1 MYVFTHIYF
10 LCSSSPSLHT
20 LACQPLFADPPQSP
34 KPLEANSFFQ
44 KGVPLSW
51 DWGKP
56 MIFKQN
62 PLKN

>member
-34 KPLEANSFFQ
+34 KPLEANSFFECQ
-44 KGVPLSW
+44 SLMTSTDQVYSVS
-51 DWGKP
+51 
-56 MIFKQN
+56 F
-62 PLKN
+62 